1 MTELALNP
9 AANAALA
16 PQSQAVVDL
25 QMWAAE
31 LSAAHSIGRALASTD
46 FVPLSLKT
54 LSNGKMKEFDQV
66 AENVA
71 ACILA
76 GKALGLDPMNSIQ
89 NIFVVHGRPAMYART
104 MAALVLAA
112 GHDIKRVA
120 ATERSVVY
128 KGRRKGEVEWTEVE
142 WTIERAQKAGYTKNG
157 KYQSD
162 PIAMLT
168 AKCQAEIARV
178 VAPDVLTGIASTSVE
193 EVQLEDLG
201 EAAGETKVETL
212 KAVGG
217 STKGRT
223 MRRQQPAAA
232 APAAVAEAPRDA
244 EPVDDEADAEAEAV
258 DKETGELPEQQIE
271 IDEHASDHDAYV
283 PAEPEADAEPA
294 PETRPHDPEEPR
306 CSTAQQRKLG
316 EALTAAGY
324 PNKAAMMLAV
334 TKWAGRDIQASKELS
349 ESEAVA
355 LTAELWEEA
364 DRKAAS

>member
-1 MTELALNP
+1 MTEIALNP

-16 PQSQAVVDL
+16 PQSSAVVDL
-25 QMWAAE
+25 ALWASE
-31 LSAAHSIGRALASTD
+31 LDAAYRLGGMLASTD

-54 LSNGKMKEFDQV
+54 LSSGKLKEPDQI
-66 AENVA
+66 AQNVA

-112 GHDIKRVA
+112 GHELERVA

-128 KGRRKGEVEWTEVE
+128 RGRRAGKTEWQTFE
-142 WTIERAQKAGYTKNG
+142 WTIERATKAGYAKNA

-168 AKCQAEIARV
+168 AKCQAEAARV
-178 VAPDVLTGIASTSVE
+178 IAPDVLTGIASTSVE

-201 EAAGETKVETL
+201 EGAADVAAAAPAL
-212 KAVGG
+212 AAVG

-223 MRRQQPAAA
+223 MRRQQPAAV
-232 APAAVAEAPRDA
+232 APAAMQDAPREAD
-244 EPVDDEADAEAEAV
+244 PVDDEADANDEAA
-258 DKETGELPEQQIE
+258 DKATGELPTVEQHE
-271 IDEHASDHDAYV
+271 AAESNNEPRDADDQ
-283 PAEPEADAEPA
+283 PAEAEPA
-294 PETRPHDPEEPR
+294 REHDADEPR
-306 CSTAQQRKLG
+306 CTTAQQKALG
-316 EALTAAGY
+316 EALTAAGF
-324 PNKAAMMLAV
+324 PNRAAMMLKC
-334 TKWAGRDIQASKELS
+334 TTWTGREIKASKELS

-355 LTAELWEEA
+355 LTGELWEEA
-364 DRKAAS
+364 DGRKAAS